1 MLLPNAR
8 TYEERAEA
16 LDERASNL
24 RNEADRLARRVAD
37 SAAAVGTGPP
47 SDGLVRRYARVRK
60 LAKRAERRAD
70 ELWTKGT
77 AFDSEIKTAERI
89 GATAAA
95 QQANATERDEPV
107 RPWDDLPEAAHNNI
121 RRQLSAQLGYRSPDA
136 LEVRQLAEA
145 YTKEAHR
152 INERQN
158 RHFYAGEFTA

>member
-95 QQANATERDEPV
+95 QQANASQDLKVLDPEGVEVTDRIRDAATKS
-107 RPWDDLPEAAHNNI
+107 DGLP
-121 RRQLSAQLGYRSPDA
+121 LY
-136 LEVRQLAEA
+136 
-145 YTKEAHR
+145 
-152 INERQN
+152 
-158 RHFYAGEFTA
+158 EF